1 MTISIR
7 VLSVLLGLGLATTA
21 GSGQA
26 PVKPTIRLLLSEVM
40 PGAMSVEQY
49 CTLVFTDH
57 RFHSEKAI
65 RHHGKD
71 TDRKVYEG
79 ELSEAEWN
87 SLGGIL
93 DNKEFRE
100 LKVPQSV
107 PPLVMQD
114 THPYTMSVARDRSY
128 QNMEFLD
135 SKNMKPYEPQVKPL
149 LQWWKSLRG
158 QHIAESNAPV
168 NNRCVLDSTHAIIA
182 Q

>member
-1 MTISIR
+1 MKFFSI
-7 VLSVLLGLGLATTA
+7 LLGIGLAAA
-21 GSGQA
+21 GSVGQVPTA
-26 PVKPTIRLLLSEVM
+26 PSIRLLLSEVQ
-40 PGAMSVEQY
+40 PGSLSADQY

-57 RFHSEKAI
+57 RFHSEKAS

-87 SLGGIL
+87 SLNGIV
-93 DNKEFRE
+93 DSKDFRE
-100 LKVPQSV
+100 LKIPATV
-107 PPLVMQD
+107 PPPVMQD
-114 THPYTMSVARDRSY
+114 THPYSISVARDGNY

-135 SKNMKPYEPQVKPL
+135 NKSLRPYEPQVKPL

-158 QHIAESNAPV
+158 RRIAESSAPASD
-168 NNRCVLDSTHAIIA
+168 RCALDSTHSIVA